1 MKRFIILAAA
11 LLCAVTANAQQLKT
25 AQGITIETYAPAL
38 EPEPKKVFFDKIF
51 AKDQYTGFEQSVSLC
66 FATELTDAGVVID
79 LHYMAGYRFNSYLR
93 AGGGIGFGIIDGG
106 DLTLPL
112 YANIRGYFTK
122 SRLKPFMDI
131 SIGYDIS
138 FGEFYLHPNFGADFR
153 INDKLSCYLSVG
165 YRLDGYFDDCLSI
178 NLGFTF

>member
-1 MKRFIILAAA
+1 
-11 LLCAVTANAQQLKT
+11 
-25 AQGITIETYAPAL
+25 
-38 EPEPKKVFFDKIF
+38 
-51 AKDQYTGFEQSVSLC
+51 
-66 FATELTDAGVVID
+66 
-79 LHYMAGYRFNSYLR
+79 MAGYRFNSYLR

-131 SIGYDIS
+131 SIGYDIT